1 MAANCAV
8 LGREQLRNEGRADFG
23 ASSCPPASSR
33 ATRTVGSW
41 LRRAAG
47 AHPAEPAPT
56 IRSRILFVHSLWLQ
70 PAKATLRIDVT
81 AALSR
86 YSRHQFQRAKLS
98 ASHSFPK
105 AVRGA
110 LDHPTKKSDFGSKYA
125 SMPKAPFSRPR
136 PDCLKP
142 PNGAFGSLAS
152 VLTST
157 RPATICDATMRP
169 CSVFDDRT

>member
-1 MAANCAV
+1 MPIS
-8 LGREQLRNEGRADFG
+8 G
-23 ASSCPPASSR
+23 ASPCPHASSR

-41 LRRAAG
+41 LRPPQTR
-47 AHPAEPAPT
+47 
-56 IRSRILFVHSLWLQ
+56 IRPNQLRLLGSLGSRILFVHSLWLQ
-70 PAKATLRIDVT
+70 PATPTLRIDVT
-81 AALSR
+81 AAPSR
-86 YSRHQFQRAKLS
+86 YSCHQFQRAKLS
-98 ASHSFPK
+98 ASHSLPK
-105 AVRGA
+105 AVREA
-110 LDHPTKKSDFGSKYA
+110 LDHPTKSDFGSKYG

-136 PDCLKP
+136 PDCLTS

>member
-1 MAANCAV
+1 MPIS
-8 LGREQLRNEGRADFG
+8 G

-41 LRRAAG
+41 LRPPQTR
-47 AHPAEPAPT
+47 
-56 IRSRILFVHSLWLQ
+56 IRPNQLRQLGSRILFVHSLWLQ
-70 PAKATLRIDVT
+70 PATATLRIDVT
-81 AALSR
+81 AAPSR
-86 YSRHQFQRAKLS
+86 YSCHQFQRAKLS

-105 AVRGA
+105 AVREA
-110 LDHPTKKSDFGSKYA
+110 LDHPTKSDFGSKYA

-169 CSVFDDRT
+169 LCIPKTQTRT